1 MNTLN
6 DRQQATLARGLDALE
21 LATRRRRN
29 RRRAVRGG
37 AALSLV
43 LLVGTVLYR
52 ASIPAPAA
60 LPGYVEIV
68 RDDRQLVAELEL
80 ANACERISR
89 SGGELVV
96 VECMLPEGDDA
107 ATPAVRPVG

>member
-6 DRQQATLARGLDALE
+6 DRQQATLARGLGAFE
-21 LATRRRRN
+21 LAMRQRRN

-43 LLVGTVLYR
+43 LLFGTLLYR
-52 ASIPAPAA
+52 ASVPAPAA

-89 SGGELVV
+89 SEGELVV
-96 VECMLPEGDDA
+96 VECMLPEGHDA
-107 ATPAVRPVG
+107 PAQAERPVG